1 MRQLAPRI
9 ERYLAI
15 VENEYEIR
23 RMGTGSAP
31 GVRVANNRL
40 NIADHSPI
48 VTGATV
54 SAKYC
59 RECGGRL
66 DSKWLE
72 SELQFRA
79 VCGNCYSI
87 TYENPRVLVWCYLYW
102 QDKLIFCR
110 RANAPARGRWALPGG
125 FVERGET
132 LEAAVIR
139 EVNEETGIRL
149 NPRNIALYRVMSI
162 PHMNEVY
169 VEFRSEL
176 VRPPQT
182 TPGLETLEVKGFTQA
197 EIPRRELAFAEMIPE
212 YPDEFYRCVSAK
224 EFPIRSTVVRPVDPV
239 LARGDCAYAAI

>member
-1 MRQLAPRI
+1 MPQLAPRI

-15 VENEYEIR
+15 VKNEYEIR
-23 RMGTGSAP
+23 RTGAGSARE
-31 GVRVANNRL
+31 VDVANNRL
-40 NIADHSPI
+40 NIADHGPI
-48 VTGATV
+48 VTSATM

-66 DSKWLE
+66 DRKWLE
-72 SELQFRA
+72 SELQLRA
-79 VCGNCYSI
+79 ICCNCYSI
-87 TYENPRVLVWCYLYW
+87 TYENPRVLVCCYLYW

-139 EVNEETGIRL
+139 EVHEETGIRL

-182 TPGLETLEVKGFTQA
+182 IPGPEMLEVEGFTQA
-197 EIPRRELAFAEMIPE
+197 EIPRRELAFAEMIPD
-212 YPDEFYRCVSAK
+212 YPDEFYRCVRANK
-224 EFPIRSTVVRPVDPV
+224 FPIRSTVVRPADPS
-239 LARGDCAYAAI
+239 